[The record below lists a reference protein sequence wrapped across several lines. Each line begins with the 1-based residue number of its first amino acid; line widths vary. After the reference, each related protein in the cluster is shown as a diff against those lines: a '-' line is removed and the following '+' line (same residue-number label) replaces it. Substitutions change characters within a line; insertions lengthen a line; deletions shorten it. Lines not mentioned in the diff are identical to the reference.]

1 MENKK
6 LQAICNKVQG
16 IFDKSEK
23 VSIQI
28 SNHSRRDG
36 DLDTFTL
43 KTKCYCNREDRTLV
57 DEYIKRVETL
67 LDEMGYNVEL
77 KMYSCTDSIP
87 IEGTIVAFRPIE
99 RELNIE

>member
-1 MENKK
+1 MEIKK
-6 LQAICNKVQG
+6 LQTICNKVQG

-43 KTKCYCNREDRTLV
+43 KTKCYCNREDRALV
-57 DEYIKRVETL
+57 DEFGILCRQKNDRHVIFFPNTAAAGKAVGTGHHNVQNNKIGASFKKR
-67 LDEMGYNVEL
+67 
-77 KMYSCTDSIP
+77 
-87 IEGTIVAFRPIE
+87 A
-99 RELNIE
+99 